1 MKLRQPISNGRGHD
15 NGNKWYWIHKN
26 DVGCTKTAVA
36 YTKIA
41 AAYTNQQA
49 DFQTDKQSVY
59 AVYAKTKNIFHT
71 KRINTQ
77 KSYIL

>member
-1 MKLRQPISNGRGHD
+1 MKLRQPISNGRGHE

-26 DVGCTKTAVA
+26 GVGRTKTAVA

-49 DFQTDKQSVY
+49 DFQTDK
-59 AVYAKTKNIFHT
+59 
-71 KRINTQ
+71 
-77 KSYIL
+77 

>member
-49 DFQTDKQSVY
+49 DFQTDK
-59 AVYAKTKNIFHT
+59 
-71 KRINTQ
+71 
-77 KSYIL
+77 